1 MSLAEWAVLQA
12 LSAGDDRTATSASP
26 VRCEG
31 CDGRRTDVLTNR
43 PRRVFGIRIGWINE
57 AWCTACY
64 RRDVERSIPRRTEVW
79 WLPGG
84 HPTTW
89 GPLLESLPEDGVSCA
104 CCAGVR
110 GPIEY
115 AVWEPT
121 DAPGAAVESAWLV
134 CTRDFDDA
142 HRDDVWPA
150 GTTAAYIG
158 RQYDDGAIEAADAA
172 YDDRVALHF
181 AKDTK

>member
-1 MSLAEWAVLQA
+1 MSLAEWAALHA

-31 CDGRRTDVLTNR
+31 CDGRRVDVLTNR

-89 GPLLESLPEDGVSCA
+89 GALLKSLPADGISCEF
-104 CCAGVR
+104 CAGTR
-110 GPIEY
+110 GPVEY
-115 AVWEPT
+115 AVWVLDGPPQV
-121 DAPGAAVESAWLV
+121 DDGLRLV
-134 CTRDFDDA
+134 CSRDFDHTQQA
-142 HRDDVWPA
+142 NAWLP
-150 GTTAAYIG
+150 GTSAAYIG
-158 RQYDDGAIEAADAA
+158 RQYDEGAIEAADAA

-181 AKDTK
+181 VKDNK